1 MTAVWN
7 KDCHT
12 VAEYVD
18 EMHMET
24 SILTYNNENA
34 LACAL
39 ALAFYSAREYY
50 LSFRELPTGK
60 GFTDI
65 VYIPRKEYAD
75 KPAMITEL
83 KWNQS
88 VQGAI
93 SQITEKQYVKSL
105 ENYSGKILL
114 IGINYDL
121 KTKNTN
127 VSSKNTS
134 VHNAKNRAESPPQ

>member
-1 MTAVWN
+1 
-7 KDCHT
+7 
-12 VAEYVD
+12 
-18 EMHMET
+18 MET

-34 LACAL
+34 LAFAL

-50 LSFRELPTGK
+50 LSFRELPIGK
-60 GFTDI
+60 GFADI

-93 SQITEKQYVKSL
+93 SQIKEKQYVKSL

-121 KTKNTN
+121 KTK
-127 VSSKNTS
+127 K
-134 VHNAKNRAESPPQ
+134 HQCIIEEYLRP